1 MLIRTWLILLLV
13 LVNFLLAYG
22 IAIFYNQGKSPAIMI
37 VSPLDAKI
45 GRTAEPRL
53 RNALLVFLYFG
64 CRSRSTAKASPATA
78 MVWAMSSSERA

>member
-37 VSPLDAKI
+37 VSGVITVILMAILGVPNK
-45 GRTAEPRL
+45 EPEP
-53 RNALLVFLYFG
+53 
-64 CRSRSTAKASPATA
+64 SASPEEP
-78 MVWAMSSSERA
+78 SPL